1 MKNYGADSETVG
13 QPRRRAFTLIELLV
27 VLTIIGLLAGLIMP
41 AVSSALGSG
50 KGAGCTS
57 NVRQIALAL
66 VAFDGDMGY
75 MPWLNNGPWTPQKDS
90 TGAPTNSTRN
100 STNWCDA
107 LIKYNYISVTAKDK
121 GVWRCPGA
129 SSSEIYGKD
138 TSGNPANFGGYGV
151 EWHVFRDENS
161 QDSKTFDNIPNPKLK
176 MARVTRPSTLWLV
189 GDCGRPV
196 TQSAKGSGRYQRT
209 SSSYGYPSAVGQW
222 DFTKSYTD
230 PSPALRHNGEARYAA
245 FDTHVVP
252 LPLINMMGETNDFA
266 GRKGGY

>member
-196 TQSAKGSGRYQRT
+196 TQSAKVAVAT
-209 SSSYGYPSAVGQW
+209 SARLLLTGI
-222 DFTKSYTD
+222 
-230 PSPALRHNGEARYAA
+230 PALWDSGILRNPTPILLPRCATMARRVTPPSIRMWCR
-245 FDTHVVP
+245 FP
-252 LPLINMMGETNDFA
+252 
-266 GRKGGY
+266 